1 MSQLKIDVTADARK
15 AKQELKDSA
24 SAVSAVSSA
33 AETASARTDRMEKS
47 LKDAAA
53 ASSELSDKQSALG
66 RVLTSGTAVIAGVT
80 AAIAGVVAVSK
91 DLISTYSVQE
101 QAEVRLEATLRATG
115 SAIGMSSKELRD
127 LASSFQEV
135 TTYGDEAIIEVEKL
149 FVASGSISRQ
159 ALPRATEAV
168 LDLAAAMGEDLGA
181 SAKRLAKALADPKS
195 NLDSLKDANIQLSDA
210 QKEEIKQLQEQ
221 GDLLGAQSIILDKVE
236 SSYGGIAKALAD
248 TDTGKLTQISNVWG
262 DIKEGLGKGLLDS
275 ISPALDVLYDK
286 LTKISAW
293 ITKNVT
299 ADDVIGLIKNGD
311 PVDYKAMDDSA
322 LRELR
327 FEMQTRSRRMLYGD
341 KEYAAQ
347 AANDITGELRRR
359 EYGIDVDLLT
369 KEEAERYH
377 DAIAVRESG
386 AWAVAL
392 SRGVA
397 NKVPSK
403 ETKTNY
409 FVDFNEKI
417 GTSDYLEYIRAGA
430 TLDGLKR
437 IKPIVVENPVLPLN
451 ESTNSTN
458 RESGE
463 SSSGTGQATAKAKTS
478 ATAKTEVSLVDQ
490 VLKQNGSKSRSNR
503 ISDLDSQIADAYSA
517 YWSTGDKVK
526 QTQIQEIITAL
537 KLEKQAI
544 LEVTEAEEK
553 AQDTSTDV
561 WGDVKS
567 VISPVQDLISSLGD
581 MFDAFA
587 DNAEAAL
594 NRVEAKWDDYFDELD
609 RSQSSQQQT
618 YAALLS
624 SGEMSYDEYIAAM
637 NGLDEKRAEAIRQ
650 QQQEEEAAR
659 DEANRLGEAAFNAKK
674 VNSLASIAISTAEA
688 LMAAWADDPNPVV
701 AGIMTGLINAA
712 SLAQVVAV
720 SSQSYTPLAAGGITQ
735 GPQKALIG
743 EGGVSEMILPLTEG
757 NLKKVGI
764 TSKSEGSI
772 ILNLT
777 VENAYTTEDLSE
789 SVFKAIERAQRT
801 GALPKWRYA

>member
-53 ASSELSDKQSALG
+53 ASSELSEKQSALG

-91 DLISTYSVQE
+91 DLISIYSIQE

-115 SAIGMSSKELRD
+115 NAIRMSSKELKD

-195 NLDSLKDANIQLSDA
+195 NLDSLKDANIQLSDT
-210 QKEEIKQLQEQ
+210 QKEEIKALQEQ
-221 GDLLGAQSIILDKVE
+221 GDLMGAQSIILEKVE

-299 ADDVIGLIKNGD
+299 ADDVIDLIKSGNA
-311 PVDYKAMDDSA
+311 VDYKSMDDSA

-327 FEMQTRSRRMLYGD
+327 FEMQTRSRRMFYGD

-369 KEEAERYH
+369 KEEAERYY

-397 NKVPSK
+397 NKAPSK

-417 GTSDYLEYIRAGA
+417 DVSDYLEYIRAGA

-437 IKPIVVENPVLPLN
+437 IKPIVVENPVLPIN
-451 ESTNSTN
+451 ESTKSSIG
-458 RESGE
+458 ESDD
-463 SSSGTGQATAKAKTS
+463 SSSGTGEATVKAKTS

-490 VLKQNGSKSRSNR
+490 VLKQNGSKSRSAR

-517 YWSTGDKVK
+517 YWSTGDKTK
-526 QTQIQEIITAL
+526 QAQIQEIITAL
-537 KLEKQAI
+537 KLEKQAL
-544 LEVTEAEEK
+544 LEVADAEEEV
-553 AQDTSTDV
+553 QDASVDI
-561 WGDVKS
+561 WSDVKS

-587 DNAEAAL
+587 DNAEESL
-594 NRVEAKWDDYFDELD
+594 SRVEAKWDDYFDELD

-637 NGLDEKRAEAIRQ
+637 NGLDKKRAEAIRQ
-650 QQQEEEAAR
+650 QQEEEEAAR

-688 LMAAWADDPNPVV
+688 IMAAWADDPNPVV
-701 AGIMTGLINAA
+701 AGIMTGIISAA
-712 SLAQVVAV
+712 ALAQTVAV

-764 TSKSEGSI
+764 SSKSEGNI
-772 ILNLT
+772 VLNLT
-777 VENAYTTEDLSE
+777 VENAYTAEDLSE

>member
-168 LDLAAAMGEDLGA
+168 LDLAAAMGEDLNA

-210 QKEEIKQLQEQ
+210 QKEEIKALQEQ
-221 GDLLGAQSIILDKVE
+221 GDLLGAQSIILEKVE

-299 ADDVIGLIKNGD
+299 ADDVISLIKNGD

-503 ISDLDSQIADAYSA
+503 ISDLDSQIADAYSS
-517 YWSTGDKVK
+517 YWSTGDKTK
-526 QTQIQEIITAL
+526 QDQIQEIITAL
-537 KLEKQAI
+537 KLEKQAL
-544 LEVTEAEEK
+544 LEVSEAEEEV
-553 AQDTSTDV
+553 QDKSMDV

-587 DNAEAAL
+587 DNAEDAL
-594 NRVEAKWDDYFDELD
+594 RRVEAKWDDYFDELD